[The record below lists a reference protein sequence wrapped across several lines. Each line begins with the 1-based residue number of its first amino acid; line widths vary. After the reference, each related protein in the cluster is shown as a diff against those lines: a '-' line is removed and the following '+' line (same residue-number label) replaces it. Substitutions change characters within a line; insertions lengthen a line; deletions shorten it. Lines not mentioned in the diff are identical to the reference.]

1 MSTFW
6 QVFTAT
12 LTLPLLVFG
21 GGEAYALSHHKQTY
35 TNWIRVKLGINPKT
49 RQRLWAPIVFTLVLV
64 SFDVWF
70 IPHILDLW
78 PH

>member
-1 MSTFW
+1 
-6 QVFTAT
+6 
-12 LTLPLLVFG
+12 
-21 GGEAYALSHHKQTY
+21 
-35 TNWIRVKLGINPKT
+35 VKLGINPKT

-70 IPHILDLW
+70 IPHILNLW